1 MSNDLRRKTV
11 TLETDI
17 GCLHRRNLRPTRNAA
32 NCEPINVTTP
42 AGLLSRHAVQKEI
55 AASEGGESD
64 ADEGASFI
72 E

>member
-1 MSNDLRRKTV
+1 CMSNDLRRKTV

-42 AGLLSRHAVQKEI
+42 LPDLHQLGVVGNPGRAINSGPLIS
-55 AASEGGESD
+55 
-64 ADEGASFI
+64 
-72 E
+72 